1 MTVRRAVGRDAPA
14 LAALNRVVH
23 DMHLARRPDYFK
35 PTRADDVTAWFRE
48 RLDEP
53 TTAAWIAEADGRP
66 VGYVLTFFHERGE
79 NPFHRG
85 RRWCE
90 IDQIAVDPE
99 WRRRGIGRAL
109 MAAALAEADTRGLGY
124 VELFS
129 WAFNTEAHAMF
140 RGVGFEP
147 RHLRFERRAP

>member
-1 MTVRRAVGRDAPA
+1 MTVRRAVGADAPA
-14 LAALNRVVH
+14 LAALSRVVH

-35 PTRADDVTAWFRE
+35 PVRADDAAGWFRA

-79 NPFHRG
+79 NVFLRP

-90 IDQIAVDPE
+90 IDQIAVDPA
-99 WRRRGIGRAL
+99 WRRRGAGRAL
-109 MAAALAEADTRGLGY
+109 MAAAVAEAQTRGLG
-124 VELFS
+124 VIELFA
-129 WAFNTEAHAMF
+129 WAFNTDAQAMF
-140 RGVGFEP
+140 RRLGFEP
-147 RHLRFERRAP
+147 RMLRFERRVT

>member
-1 MTVRRAVGRDAPA
+1 VTVRRAASNDVHV
-14 LAALNRVVH
+14 LAALNGVVH
-23 DMHLARRPDYFK
+23 EMHLARRPDYFK
-35 PTRADDVTAWFRE
+35 PVRADDVAAWFRS

-109 MAAALAEADTRGLGY
+109 MAAALEEADKRGLRD

-140 RGVGFEP
+140 RG
-147 RHLRFERRAP
+147 